1 MKRLKEELNG
11 PTVTEIIQM
20 HKNQT
25 ASSGSS
31 KGNGDVLDEMPVE
44 IRKNATSNPFK
55 TDDTIALDAQIL
67 GRNR

>member
-25 ASSGSS
+25 ANSS

-55 TDDTIALDAQIL
+55 SDDTIALDAQIL